1 MSSRRLKRFLA
12 VSLLAAAPLAASI
25 AQPDAPPITPDTG
38 WVEECQKT
46 INNKIR
52 GEHYDAEKVIF
63 HYDGM
68 TLSKLSDTKNRL
80 VGTGEYVKS
89 DGYWLSFDYQCVYD
103 AFTSSVESSGY
114 YQSQAYAEPAPRASV
129 SGAGCSLYDRKSGR
143 YVYHGDCTVAVLDE
157 PAGNEFLVTLEN
169 GDKYVFQDENAM
181 YRVLTPEGWSD
192 NPAVETTDGN
202 RRLFYWDEWV
212 MTITGGPQHGN
223 Y

>member
-1 MSSRRLKRFLA
+1 MSARTLKRFLA

-25 AQPDAPPITPDTG
+25 AQPDSPPITPDTG
-38 WVEECQKT
+38 WVEDCQKA

-52 GEHYDAEKVIF
+52 GEHYDAQKVIF

-103 AFTSSVESSGY
+103 GTTYSIESSGY
-114 YQSQAYAEPAPRASV
+114 YQAQAYAEPAPQASV
-129 SGAGCSLYDRKSGR
+129 SGAGCSLYDRKVGS

-157 PAGNEFLVTLEN
+157 PAGNEFLVTLES
-169 GDKYVFQDENAM
+169 GDKYIFQDENAM
-181 YRVLTPEGWSD
+181 YRVLTPGGWSD
-192 NPAVETTDGN
+192 NPAVQSIDGN
-202 RRLFYWDEWV
+202 RRLFYWDDWV
-212 MTITGGPQHGN
+212 MTIEGGPQHGN